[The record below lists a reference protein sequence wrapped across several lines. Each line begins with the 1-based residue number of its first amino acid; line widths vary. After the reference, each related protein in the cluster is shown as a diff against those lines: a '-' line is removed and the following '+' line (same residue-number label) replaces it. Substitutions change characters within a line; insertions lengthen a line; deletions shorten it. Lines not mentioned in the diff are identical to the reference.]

1 MEEDIKNSF
10 VFHADWI
17 KPISCLPQDKILDL
31 LTVMTEFASTGEE
44 PEIEDP
50 MVKILFTSFQSRMES
65 DRKNYFE
72 SRKRRSTAM
81 KKAWEKKNIE
91 SIESIETSSNYSNY
105 KNLEE
110 SIETNSNYSNYKNVE
125 ESIESSNNCSVNNV
139 IGSGIVTGIVTGNV
153 NGSDIKKE
161 KEKENKPK
169 RFVPPLIEEI
179 KTYCL
184 ERKNKVDPES
194 FFDFYQ
200 SKGWKIGSNPMK
212 DWKAAVRTWER
223 RDSNNY
229 GGASTPRRSAVS
241 EFFADCDDTIIDI
254 DIPFKGD

>member
-31 LTVMTEFASTGEE
+31 LTVMTEFASTGED

-91 SIESIETSSNYSNY
+91 SIESIESIETSSNY

-110 SIETNSNYSNYKNVE
+110 SIETNSNYKNVE

-161 KEKENKPK
+161 KEKENKSK
-169 RFVPPLIEEI
+169 RFVPPSFEEV
-179 KTYCL
+179 KAYCL
-184 ERKNKVDPES
+184 ERQNNIDPQKFIDHYES
-194 FFDFYQ
+194 V
-200 SKGWKIGSNPMK
+200 GWKKSSGTK
-212 DWKAAVRTWER
+212 VVDWKACVRTWEG
-223 RDSNNY
+223 RDNNY